1 MYGSKTRTFRK
12 ESIIIMIL
20 VWVSKIRSYENP
32 YSVIGTIKL
41 KGSDQRPKDTCT
53 DSNNGTRETWNM
65 ELSLAM
71 KY

>member
-1 MYGSKTRTFRK
+1 
-12 ESIIIMIL
+12 MIL

>member
-1 MYGSKTRTFRK
+1 
-12 ESIIIMIL
+12 MIL
-20 VWVSKIRSYENP
+20 VWVSKIRSYENT

-41 KGSDQRPKDTCT
+41 KGSDQRPKDICK

-71 KY
+71 K